1 MIDHVM
7 TSRVVSATEF
17 KAKCLG
23 LIEEV
28 ETTGGT
34 ITVTRRGRPVVV
46 VRRVPKGDFKSPMG
60 ILAGKVKIAGDIV
73 NTPRLWDGFGR
84 G

>member
-1 MIDHVM
+1 MSTRFV
-7 TSRVVSATEF
+7 TATEF

-23 LIEEV
+23 LIDEV
-28 ETTGGT
+28 ETKGGS

-46 VRRVPKGDFKSPMG
+46 VTPASRKRRKSSMG
-60 ILAGKVKIAGDIV
+60 ILAGKGKIVGDIV
-73 NTPRLWDGFGR
+73 NFSMWDSVRKGR

>member
-1 MIDHVM
+1 MS
-7 TSRVVSATEF
+7 TRFVSATEF

-23 LIEEV
+23 LIDEV
-28 ETTGGT
+28 ENNGNS

-46 VRRVPKGDFKSPMG
+46 IKRAAKKGYKSPIGM
-60 ILAGKVKIAGDIV
+60 LTGKIKIVGDIV
-73 NTPRLWDGFGR
+73 NTPHLWEHFGK